1 MNFRRHQSVLGYKYK
16 TSNYLYTMTENTPSV
31 EFADVEAAAARIQAH
46 VKHTPLL
53 ESHLLNSWMGH
64 RILFK
69 AECLQTVGAFKLRGA
84 INVLAKLKEQDQL
97 PHAVVANSS
106 GNHAQAVAYAATLF
120 GIKAT
125 IFARET
131 ISPVKAAATQ
141 SYGAE
146 LKLYPT
152 RLEADAAVAHA
163 AEDPDTLWIPPFN
176 HPDIIAGQGTAA
188 LEALNEIDHLDA
200 VFAPCGGGGLLSGT
214 LIATQ
219 ALHPNAGVY
228 GAEPAAANDASMSL
242 QRGEIVALEHPP
254 QTLAD
259 GAATPSVGDITF
271 GFLQQLT
278 DFYEVDELQI
288 AYWTQWLQHLL
299 KLHVE
304 PTCAMSMAAVASWA
318 ANTEP
323 GKTALVMLSGGNI
336 SQATMSKIWERD
348 FLLQPPILTLDD
360 NEEEE

>member
-1 MNFRRHQSVLGYKYK
+1 
-16 TSNYLYTMTENTPSV
+16 MTENTPSV

-84 INVLAKLKEQDQL
+84 INVLAKLKEQGQL
-97 PHAVVANSS
+97 PQVVVANSS

-125 IFARET
+125 IFASET

-304 PTCAMSMAAVASWA
+304 PT
-318 ANTEP
+318 
-323 GKTALVMLSGGNI
+323 
-336 SQATMSKIWERD
+336 
-348 FLLQPPILTLDD
+348 
-360 NEEEE
+360 